1 MKCWA
6 VTREQSRR
14 STNDA
19 SARIVHYYISPVHLL
34 NVMITAL
41 FTGLAVGLI
50 HVFSGPDHLSAIAPI
65 ACVEQRRVWIVGL
78 RWGLGH
84 SLGVVIVGLCAGIM
98 AHWVA
103 IEPFSASCEWLVGVM
118 LLVIG
123 TWGLWRM
130 TRMTR
135 IATKPFTTVADI
147 AHTHADGS
155 THHHASHPAIAF
167 NAPFTASKTSVSTRH
182 RLAPYAIGILHGC
195 AGGSH
200 LVGILLML
208 AFPTIAGVMS
218 YLVGFVA
225 GSILAMCAFAAGI
238 GWLAT
243 VRGVSSGFQRGFV
256 AVTSC
261 ATIAVGCWWLVG

>member
-1 MKCWA
+1 
-6 VTREQSRR
+6 
-14 STNDA
+14 
-19 SARIVHYYISPVHLL
+19 
-34 NVMITAL
+34 MITAL

-84 SLGVVIVGLCAGIM
+84 SLGVVIVGLFAGIM
-98 AHWVA
+98 THWVA
-103 IEPFSASCEWLVGVM
+103 IEPFSASCEWLVGIM
-118 LLVIG
+118 LLAIG
-123 TWGLWRM
+123 MWGLWRM

-135 IATKPFTTVADI
+135 MTRIATKRFTMVANI
-147 AHTHADGS
+147 AHTHADGK
-155 THHHASHPAIAF
+155 THHHATHSANVFNLSHMHS
-167 NAPFTASKTSVSTRH
+167 NAPDTSATSRH

-261 ATIAVGCWWLVG
+261 VTIAIGCWWLIS